1 MFIKQVSA
9 LTNVQTVYA
18 YCGEIK
24 LNYETGSM
32 KINNR
37 FIHIFFGGSALGGI
51 LCGRNYKGAKGYS
64 ILILGGSFV
73 SYSASFCHIAQY
85 CQILVQNNQTI
96 FVQKTAHINDSIII
110 LSKLLK
116 SE

>member
-1 MFIKQVSA
+1 MRLEAWK
-9 LTNVQTVYA
+9 LTIGLY
-18 YCGEIK
+18 I
-24 LNYETGSM
+24 
-32 KINNR
+32 
-37 FIHIFFGGSALGGI
+37 FFFGGSALGGI
-51 LCGRNYKGAKGYS
+51 LCGKNYKGAKGYS
-64 ILILGGSFV
+64 ILILGGRFV